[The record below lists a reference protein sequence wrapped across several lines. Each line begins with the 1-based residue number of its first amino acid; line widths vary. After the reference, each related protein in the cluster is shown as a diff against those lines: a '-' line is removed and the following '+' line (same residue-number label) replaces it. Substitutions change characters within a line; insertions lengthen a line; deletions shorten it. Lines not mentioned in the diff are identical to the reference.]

1 MIKTGIGYDVHR
13 LKPNKPFYIGG
24 VKINS
29 NFGSEGHSD
38 GDALSHAIVDAILG
52 AASLGD
58 IGKYFP
64 SNDSSWKNASSSI
77 FLKDAIKKIKNR
89 GYTICNVDT
98 TVVLEKPKIEKYNER
113 IKNSLAAIME
123 LDEASINIKATTT
136 DGLGNIGLGKGWA
149 AIAIVTIQK
158 KGL

>member
-13 LKPNKPFYIGG
+13 LKIDKPFYIGG

-52 AASLGD
+52 AAGLGD
-58 IGKYFP
+58 IGEYFP
-64 SNDSSWKNASSSI
+64 SDDDSWKDISSSI
-77 FLKDAIKKIKNR
+77 FLKEAIEKINNI
-89 GYTICNVDT
+89 GYIICNVDT
-98 TVVLEKPKIEKYNER
+98 TIVLKKPRLEKYKNK
-113 IKNSLAAIME
+113 IKNNLALIMG
-123 LDEASINIKATTT
+123 LDEDNINIKATTT
-136 DGLGNIGLGKGWA
+136 DGLGQVGDGKGWA

-158 KGL
+158 KVL